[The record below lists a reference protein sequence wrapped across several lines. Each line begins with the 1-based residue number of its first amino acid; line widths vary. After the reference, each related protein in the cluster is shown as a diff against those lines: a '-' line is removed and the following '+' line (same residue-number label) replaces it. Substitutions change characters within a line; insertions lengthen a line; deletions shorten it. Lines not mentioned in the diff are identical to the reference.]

1 MRKDARSARAR
12 IRSCPRHKHTA
23 TNSLSA
29 RRRFPTVRPFAPKGR
44 HAGNPHAHLPTPLH
58 DRQRARAAPGASAHR
73 TRRHGRL
80 ARTPAATGRHL
91 PARRRQR
98 HRRAVDRA
106 RAGRAAGPARGHREQ
121 ARRRLDHRRRAGGAG
136 ARRRLHAA
144 HVELGAA
151 VDLAR
156 ADARPRLRRAGQL
169 RSPGL
174 YRRGAHRLRHP
185 SVRARRHVGR
195 ADRLDQGPGPAGA
208 VRQRRPGLGR
218 PDRRRTLCARHR
230 RAAAAHSVQ
239 GLGRDAQRPAGRTDP
254 FRRGRAAA
262 EPALSALR
270 PAAAAGRHHRAA
282 RAAGAGHS
290 RRGRTRP
297 AGAGGREFHRPV
309 RPGGPA
315 RRGAPAAARR
325 VDGRAARAGLA
336 RETGGPGLRA
346 GRQVPAEFTDFVRR
360 QAQAWEP
367 VVRATGASL

>member
-1 MRKDARSARAR
+1 MRGRAL
-12 IRSCPRHKHTA
+12 CPRAYAH
-23 TNSLSA
+23 A
-29 RRRFPTVRPFAPKGR
+29 RDISIRRQILCLPGGAFLQYGPCPKGR

-230 RAAAAHSVQ
+230 RAAAHSVQ
-239 GLGRDAQRPAGRTDP
+239 GSGAMRNDLLGGQIRFAVDALPQNLPYLRSGQLRLLAVTTERRVPQAPDIPAVGEQAC
-254 FRRGRAAA
+254 RGWWPRIS
-262 EPALSALR
+262 SAC
-270 PAAAAGRHHRAA
+270 
-282 RAAGAGHS
+282 
-290 RRGRTRP
+290 
-297 AGAGGREFHRPV
+297 
-309 RPGGPA
+309 PA
-315 RRGAPAAARR
+315 RRACRGAPAAARR